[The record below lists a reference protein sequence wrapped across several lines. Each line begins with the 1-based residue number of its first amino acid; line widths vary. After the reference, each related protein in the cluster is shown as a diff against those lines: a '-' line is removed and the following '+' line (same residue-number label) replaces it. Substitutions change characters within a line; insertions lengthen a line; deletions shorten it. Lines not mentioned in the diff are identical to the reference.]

1 MFVVYLYSRNIGYAW
16 TPMSDAEKLSSAG
29 RLLSAMRFETS
40 DLALADYYNNGRYH
54 ESLNNFTPAYV

>member
-1 MFVVYLYSRNIGYAW
+1 MFVVYLYLTNIGYAW
-16 TPMSDAEKLSSAG
+16 KLVSHVEKLSSAG
-29 RLLSAMRFETS
+29 KLLTAMRSETS